1 MFYKIMTVLII
12 TAAALLIVWIYNIN
26 KLFQYEICSSQPVTE
41 LSEQCK
47 VILDIK

>member
-12 TAAALLIVWIYNIN
+12 TAAALLIVWLYNIN
-26 KLFQYEICSSQPVTE
+26 KLVQYEICSNQSVSE

-47 VILDIK
+47 VILNIK